1 MASIRMRHYRNI
13 ILNERISILQII
25 LDIRK
30 HSARI
35 IHSFI
40 RIKNLSKGIFCTGDI
55 VTLDYCMEVYRQFIN
70 REPFDF
76 FIAGEWE
83 IRETLHK
90 IDQ

>member
-1 MASIRMRHYRNI
+1 MASIRMRYYRNI

-55 VTLDYCMEVYRQFIN
+55 VTLDYSMEVYRQFIN